1 MVKVQRL
8 FAKTNLKVPV
18 CRTYR
23 TITQKCLQLELPTEN
38 SVYSQENRNRAGNYA
53 HLTSENGKLAALT
66 SGRPAFQQ
74 HTEHAEGND
83 TTPRLAHSESPERR
97 VYKPQLRQKR
107 KRSRSPAEPRRLRA
121 ATRISASLLRR
132 LSAFFR
138 SVSDQDPKAAKLA
151 VLIPGPGMLV
161 NVRNAPRVVIPPPSE
176 TPPVSACKPLC
187 AIFLRKPSVYP
198 LSLVK
203 ANVGRLWE
211 KLKNAMKSG
220 LGRSCSGNFL
230 AIFAGTLLDEK
241 PNFLSRIFGRG
252 RPFDFS
258 TR

>member
-74 HTEHAEGND
+74 YTEHAEGND

-107 KRSRSPAEPRRLRA
+107 KRSRSPAGPRCLGT
-121 ATRISASLLRR
+121 ATRISASLSRR
-132 LSAFFR
+132 LSAFFK
-138 SVSDQDPKAAKLA
+138 SASDQDPKVAKFA
-151 VLIPGPGMLV
+151 VLPPGHAGFPNRVKRSEGSDTTPI
-161 NVRNAPRVVIPPPSE
+161 RNAPCFAVWAVV
-176 TPPVSACKPLC
+176 CDPLSKAEC
-187 AIFLRKPSVYP
+187 VYP
-198 LSLVK
+198 LSHVK
-203 ANVGRLWE
+203 ANVGRLCE
-211 KLKNAMKSG
+211 KLKIVMRNG
-220 LGRSCSGNFL
+220 LRWNL
-230 AIFAGTLLDEK
+230 
-241 PNFLSRIFGRG
+241 RR
-252 RPFDFS
+252 
-258 TR
+258 